1 MESGEFKQPG
11 FTPAARVPE
20 VISPTSP
27 TSPPVAPIALPADAS
42 TVMEEFVQNR
52 DPSASR
58 LGALTWEIDSPE
70 EASLLPEELSLL
82 LEEVSPACSDS
93 GSSAGS
99 VSLELPAPPLPASS
113 PHAEEGM
120 EAGVQLLDT
129 QAPEPFAVESMCR
142 INEPSLKRA

>member
-1 MESGEFKQPG
+1 MKSGEFKQPG

-20 VISPTSP
+20 VTSPTSP

-58 LGALTWEIDSPE
+58 LGALTWEIDSAE
-70 EASLLPEELSLL
+70 EASLLPEEVSLL
-82 LEEVSPACSDS
+82 LEVSPACSDS

-129 QAPEPFAVESMCR
+129 QAPELFAVESMCR
-142 INEPSLKRA
+142 INEPSLKHA